1 VSRSGDDDHRGLGW
15 AHGAL
20 TVQRLGAMLAPL
32 TFVLADGRQVSP
44 FHIAPWADEP
54 EAEALPGLLRK
65 LRGEWPC
72 MPFGYSV
79 PADGWPDAWS
89 RVMGPPEHDEEA
101 HGHSSNH
108 DWTWVDGDS
117 RSLSLTLDYPASSP
131 VARVERTVTPDPAAP
146 AVDIEF
152 TVVVRRACR
161 LPIGLHPV
169 FRLPMQTGAA
179 EVELGTFDHG
189 RTYPDDVEPGA
200 PLFAKDAT
208 FSSLSAVPARAGG
221 TVDASRL
228 PLAADTEELLQIQ
241 GLDGTVALANHAE
254 GYRVRL
260 SWQKEHFPSLLLW
273 YSNRGRKAFPWNGR
287 HVAIGVEPICSP
299 FGLGPATAVAD
310 NPIAQSGVPTALE
323 FTPERPFT
331 TRYRIEAA
339 PL

>member
-1 VSRSGDDDHRGLGW
+1 MSRSDGDDHRGLGW

-89 RVMGPPEHDEEA
+89 HVMGPPEPDEEA

-179 EVELGTFDHG
+179 ELELGTFDHG

-287 HVAIGVEPICSP
+287 HVALGVEPICSP

-323 FTPERPFT
+323 FTPKHPFT